1 MSTSPINP
9 QTTTEELS
17 IFENPYDKEILAENL
32 RYDSNKARNSLLI
45 IAGILLLSDL
55 LALSMANALNGTTLI
70 YTLVVP
76 VIFIALAF
84 LAMAK
89 PMLAMGAALVLFVL
103 IIAYTVYALGA
114 RAIISG
120 LLVKAVIVYFFVK
133 GFNHA
138 KEAET
143 ARKNLS
149 NYQ

>member
-1 MSTSPINP
+1 MSTSPTNP
-9 QTTTEELS
+9 QTTNQEFS
-17 IFENPYDKEILAENL
+17 IFENSYDKEILAENL
-32 RYDSNKARNSLLI
+32 KYDLNKVRNSLLI
-45 IAGILLLSDL
+45 IAGVLLLSDL

-89 PMLAMGAALVLFVL
+89 PMLAMGAALGLFVL
-103 IIAYTVYALGA
+103 IIAYNIFALGA

-120 LLVKAVIVYFFVK
+120 LLIKAVIVYFFVK
-133 GFNHA
+133 GLGHA

-143 ARKNLS
+143 ARKSLS

>member
-55 LALSMANALNGTTLI
+55 LALSIANALNGTTLI

-89 PMLAMGAALVLFVL
+89 PMLAMGAALGLFVL

>member
-89 PMLAMGAALVLFVL
+89 PMLAMGAALGLFVL

>member
-1 MSTSPINP
+1 MSTSPDNP
-9 QTTTEELS
+9 QTTNEEFS

-32 RYDSNKARNSLLI
+32 KYDSNKVRNSLLI

-70 YTLVVP
+70 YVLVVP
-76 VIFIALAF
+76 VIFVALAF
-84 LAMAK
+84 VAIAK
-89 PMLAMGAALVLFVL
+89 PMLAMGAALTLFLL
-103 IIAYTVYALGA
+103 IIAYNIYALGA

-120 LLVKAVIVYFFVK
+120 LLIKAVIVYFFVK
-133 GFNHA
+133 GFSHA

-143 ARKNLS
+143 ARKSLS

>member
-1 MSTSPINP
+1 
-9 QTTTEELS
+9 
-17 IFENPYDKEILAENL
+17 
-32 RYDSNKARNSLLI
+32 
-45 IAGILLLSDL
+45 
-55 LALSMANALNGTTLI
+55 MANALNGTTLI

-89 PMLAMGAALVLFVL
+89 PMLAMGAALGLFVL